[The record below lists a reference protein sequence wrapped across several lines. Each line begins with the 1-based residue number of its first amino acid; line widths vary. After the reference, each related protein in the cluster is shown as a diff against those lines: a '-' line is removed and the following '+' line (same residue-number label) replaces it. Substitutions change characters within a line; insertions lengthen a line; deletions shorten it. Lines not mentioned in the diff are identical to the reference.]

1 MKDLEI
7 YCITNK
13 KIHLSNKIYKIGWVG
28 NNNKPV
34 NYISCNTKDN
44 IFHKEK
50 YYSELTFQYWFWK
63 NLLSADDHHWIGF
76 CQKRRY
82 WIKKES
88 KNLNIDYTNFQ
99 NHILDRVPDEWSGC
113 ESVICEPI
121 SVNNVNKMKILKR
134 GIKSLI
140 KDPSILFDVKKQ
152 SLLLYFDMHH
162 GYGNIEKAISHLNE
176 RDRDDFFQ
184 YLNKSTY
191 FNPHIMFISKPHII
205 NKWFENL
212 FSWLSKCEQ
221 TFGFE
226 KLRGYDSQRLYAY
239 LAERYLSF
247 WFKKYTKFK
256 TWPYVT
262 LDKVD

>member
-13 KIHLSNKIYKIGWVG
+13 KIDLSKKIYKIGWVG
-28 NNNKPV
+28 NDNPPS
-34 NYISCNTKDN
+34 NYISCNTKNN

-63 NLLSADDHHWIGF
+63 NLLSVNDRHWIGF

-88 KNLNIDYTNFQ
+88 KNSNINYSNFQ
-99 NHILDRVPDEWSGC
+99 NHILDKVPDEWSGC

-121 SVNNVNKMKILKR
+121 SVNSVNKMKIIKR
-134 GIKSLI
+134 GFKSLV
-140 KDPSILFDVKKQ
+140 KDPSILFDIKKQ
-152 SLLLYFDMHH
+152 TLLLHFDMHH
-162 GYGNIEKAISHLNE
+162 GFGNIEKAINHLDE

-191 FNPHIMFISKPHII
+191 YNPHIMFISKSHII
-205 NKWFENL
+205 NRWFDNL
-212 FSWLSKCEQ
+212 FSWLLKCEQ
-221 TFGFE
+221 TFGFK
-226 KLRGYDSQRLYAY
+226 KLQGYDTQRLYAY

-247 WFKKYTKFK
+247 WFKKYTNYKI
-256 TWPYVT
+256 WPYVT
-262 LDKVD
+262 LDKFD

>member
-13 KIHLSNKIYKIGWVG
+13 KIYLSKKIYKIGWVG
-28 NNNKPV
+28 NDNPPS
-34 NYISCNTKDN
+34 NYISCNTKNN

-63 NLLSADDHHWIGF
+63 NLLSVKDRHWIGF

-88 KNLNIDYTNFQ
+88 KNLNINYSNFQ
-99 NHILDRVPDEWSGC
+99 NHILDKVPDEWSGC
-113 ESVICEPI
+113 DSIICEPI
-121 SVNNVNKMKILKR
+121 SVNSVNKMKIIKR
-134 GIKSLI
+134 GFKSLV
-140 KDPSILFDVKKQ
+140 KDPSILFDIKKQ
-152 SLLLYFDMHH
+152 TLLLHFDMHH
-162 GYGNIEKAISHLNE
+162 GFGNIEKAINHLDE

-191 FNPHIMFISKPHII
+191 YNPHIMFISKSHII
-205 NKWFENL
+205 NRWFDNL
-212 FSWLSKCEQ
+212 FSWLSKCEK
-221 TFGFE
+221 TFGFK
-226 KLRGYDSQRLYAY
+226 KLKGYDTQRLYAY

-247 WFKKYTKFK
+247 WFKKYTNYKI
-256 TWPYVT
+256 WPYIT
-262 LDKVD
+262 LDKFD